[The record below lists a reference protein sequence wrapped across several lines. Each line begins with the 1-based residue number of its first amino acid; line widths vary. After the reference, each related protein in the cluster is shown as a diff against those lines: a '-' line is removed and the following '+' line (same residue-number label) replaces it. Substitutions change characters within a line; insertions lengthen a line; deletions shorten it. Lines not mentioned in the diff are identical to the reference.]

1 MTGPLAGKSR
11 IGLDIGGVPKQ
22 SKISL
27 ICITDKR
34 QRPGGYSVR
43 ISTPFVSPPKF
54 NYALGRPQGRATRT
68 SRPLSRSIGEQ

>member
-34 QRPGGYSVR
+34 QRPGGHSVR
-43 ISTPFVSPPKF
+43 SPPKF
-54 NYALGRPQGRATRT
+54 NHALGRPQGRATRT

>member
-43 ISTPFVSPPKF
+43 ISTPFVRPPSSTTPW
-54 NYALGRPQGRATRT
+54 ADLRDVPPA
-68 SRPLSRSIGEQ
+68 PADH